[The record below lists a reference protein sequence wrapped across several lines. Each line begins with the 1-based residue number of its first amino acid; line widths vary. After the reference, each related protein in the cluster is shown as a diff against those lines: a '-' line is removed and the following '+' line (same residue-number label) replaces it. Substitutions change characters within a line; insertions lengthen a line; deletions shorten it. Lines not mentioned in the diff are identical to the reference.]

1 MSRFSHRAEV
11 LYSNRAKVLGLFAD
25 ILDYPAPGLARKTA
39 ECAALIGAVQ
49 PQAAALLENFRDFA
63 EENSLGRLQEVYSG
77 FFDLNSICH
86 PYVGYQLFGENY
98 KRSTFLVGLKK
109 SYRDEGF
116 EACATEIP
124 DRLSIVLRF
133 AAQSKGE
140 DVDALLSKGLLPA
153 LERMTTKPET
163 EGHQH
168 GSADIDGDTGIERAK
183 LDDRQQTKQRR
194 DQAREAINQLK
205 GQSQGSDDRKQ
216 LKGAGQG
223 SDVLEGGFLLA
234 MSEDYDPEDI
244 EKRQHPYHQALDALR
259 LLLHEGMTKKGA
271 DRSAEQER
279 VLGWTRERFKL
290 DEDETIMVS
299 ELPCSDPGCPPVETH
314 VVFWTPAGRQH
325 FKVYKPLAE
334 VAADDLLDWRA
345 LEAQSVNDR
354 GTFQ

>member
-11 LYSNRAKVLGLFAD
+11 LYTNRSKVLGLFAD
-25 ILDYPAPGLARKTA
+25 ILDYPVPGLEHKAA
-39 ECAALIGAVQ
+39 ECAALVGAVQ
-49 PQAAALLENFRDFA
+49 PQAAALLKSFQNFT
-63 EENSLGRLQEVYSG
+63 EETSVGKLQEVYSG

-98 KRSTFLVGLKK
+98 KRSIFLVELKK
-109 SYRDEGF
+109 SYRTIGF
-116 EACATEIP
+116 ESDASEIP

-133 AAQSKGE
+133 AAQSDGE
-140 DVDALLSKGLLPA
+140 EIDALLNKGLLPA

-168 GSADIDGDTGIERAK
+168 GPADIDGDTGIERAK
-183 LDDRQQTKQRR
+183 LDDRELRKQIKDQQ
-194 DQAREAINQLK
+194 REARKLVD
-205 GQSQGSDDRKQ
+205 GQSQGDDRKQ

-223 SDVLEGGFLLA
+223 EGDVLESGFLLA
-234 MSEDYDPEDI
+234 MSEDYDLEEA
-244 EKRQHPYHQALDALR
+244 EKRAHPYHQLLDALR
-259 LLLHEGMTKKGA
+259 LLLSEGMTKKRA

-279 VLGWTRERFKL
+279 VLGWTRERFNL

-314 VVFWTPAGRQH
+314 VVFWTQAGRQH
-325 FKVYKPLAE
+325 FKVFKPLAE

-345 LEAQSVNDR
+345 
-354 GTFQ
+354 